1 MVRKSE
7 MRRQLNRGIL
17 NRQSR
22 AERQNRTKY
31 QNWRL
36 NCRYFDRTWL
46 QNVTPIGKKSLI
58 PAEYDLYWQNMIILA
73 DFNFYWQNMTST
85 GRIWL
90 PLAEHGLYWLI
101 VTLAG
106 RIWLILAEYDFHWQN
121 MIYTGLLSLL
131 QAEYAANQK
140 CSAVLLCS
148 ADSIYPVTYFCN
160 DLQHVNQK
168 LLFLKH
174 TRHFTPSAVSRCCHV
189 VGSVTPGLRY
199 QPLRANYISVF
210 SAAEH
215 MNMNVLLLTPT
226 SALDIHAQVMN
237 R

>member
-1 MVRKSE
+1 MFCQYKSYSAGISDFFA
-7 MRRQLNRGIL
+7 NRSYIL
-17 NRQSR
+17 QSCSV
-22 AERQNRTKY
+22 EIICSLTVS
-31 QNWRL
+31 
-36 NCRYFDRTWL
+36 FD
-46 QNVTPIGKKSLI
+46 
-58 PAEYDLYWQNMIILA
+58 IL
-73 DFNFYWQNMTST
+73 F
-85 GRIWL
+85 
-90 PLAEHGLYWLI
+90 
-101 VTLAG
+101 
-106 RIWLILAEYDFHWQN
+106 
-121 MIYTGLLSLL
+121 
-131 QAEYAANQK
+131 

-215 MNMNVLLLTPT
+215 MNMNVLLSTPT